1 MLRINQFAALS
12 WISIDGRF
20 RMKPFIIS
28 VIAAFGLLVAVTSI
42 PRSHSVSTIGLAGT
56 GSRSTLQEMQS
67 ARGDK
72 LPVEDFE
79 DRSLVYPR
87 ETKD

>member
-1 MLRINQFAALS
+1 
-12 WISIDGRF
+12 
-20 RMKPFIIS
+20 
-28 VIAAFGLLVAVTSI
+28 
-42 PRSHSVSTIGLAGT
+42 
-56 GSRSTLQEMQS
+56 MQS

>member
-1 MLRINQFAALS
+1 
-12 WISIDGRF
+12 
-20 RMKPFIIS
+20 MKPLIIS
-28 VIAAFGLLVAVTSI
+28 VIAVVGLVVAVTSI

-56 GSRSTLQEMQS
+56 GSRSLQDMQS
-67 ARGDK
+67 ARGGK

-87 ETKD
+87 ETKRLF